1 MQLKSRSR
9 KRNKSYLRSL
19 QFVKSYL
26 HLLRYYRLY
35 LEWNLYKNLYK
46 RYEAIEWHQHEAI
59 CWKTSSKSIKW
70 RLFWHSKFY
79 HRNSTVIFYYFNCKL
94 RVITMF
100 IAFQL
105 VLLVSV
111 SPVCA
116 DKIYVIA
123 FGREKFRRNYLV
135 VQKWEDCYREW
146 DELSNILSEF
156 S

>member
-1 MQLKSRSR
+1 MLLKSRSR
-9 KRNKSYLRSL
+9 KRNKSYLRNL
-19 QFVKSYL
+19 QFIKNYL

-35 LEWNLYKNLYK
+35 LEFNFYKKIYK
-46 RYEAIEWHQHEAI
+46 HCDAIEWHQQQSI
-59 CWKTSSKSIKW
+59 CWKKFPKSIKFS
-70 RLFWHSKFY
+70 LFWHSKFH

-100 IAFQL
+100 IALRL

-116 DKIYVIA
+116 DKIYFIA

-135 VQKWEDCYREW
+135 VQKWEDYYWEW
-146 DELSNILSEF
+146 DELSNYLSEF